1 LIAPVTFPFSPAEN
15 VCAYM
20 VDAKDIAA
28 SRIARAV
35 CAVRVKL
42 LSDVFIVT
50 LLLCFVGQA

>member
-1 LIAPVTFPFSPAEN
+1 
-15 VCAYM
+15 M